1 MKTPGLTML
10 WLAALLLAVAGC
22 ATNAATYS
30 PADNLP
36 PIRPDT
42 LARLVVD
49 GPNAYLNGERVAT
62 GRYVMSGDTVTTG
75 PGTSAMLL
83 LNAGGY
89 VQLDENTDPLFR
101 EGLCLLIK
109 VLHGQVLFSNV
120 KCQQVEAGPNLAFVA
135 HSVVNLRVVGREARV
150 TVLDG
155 QVDVTL
161 PGKATLGRYAE
172 YLVIANAAPVVTQLT
187 PEQAASRVAWQQRY
201 FRAPTSQAQDQVSPV
216 GAATVGAFLGGI
228 FGFTQRERGG
238 PRQTEGSPTNQASPA
253 GQDRVIQP
261 GPGVGR

>member
-1 MKTPGLTML
+1 MKTFGCILI
-10 WLAALLLAVAGC
+10 WLAALALTASGC
-22 ATNAATYS
+22 ATSAAGYA
-30 PADNLP
+30 PAYELP
-36 PIRPDT
+36 PIREGT
-42 LARLVVD
+42 LGRLAVD
-49 GPNAYLNGERVAT
+49 GPNAYLNGERVSS

-120 KCQQVEAGPNLAFVA
+120 KCQQVEAGANLAFVA
-135 HSVVNLRVVGREARV
+135 HSVVNLKASDEETRV

-155 QVDVTL
+155 QVDMTR

-172 YLVIANAAPVVTQLT
+172 YLVIPNAAPLVTQLT
-187 PEQAASRVAWQQRY
+187 PEQAATRVAWQQRY
-201 FRAPTSQAQDQVSPV
+201 FRVNASQAPDRVSPA
-216 GAATVGAFLGGI
+216 GAAAVGAFLGGI
-228 FGFTQRERGG
+228 FGFTQRDHGRPAPPSNTRDG
-238 PRQTEGSPTNQASPA
+238 PAA
-253 GQDRVIQP
+253 GR
-261 GPGVGR
+261 

>member
-1 MKTPGLTML
+1 MKTPGLAML

-36 PIRPDT
+36 PIREGT

-49 GPNAYLNGERVAT
+49 GPNAYLNGERVSS
-62 GRYVMSGDTVTTG
+62 GRYVVSGDTVTTG

-120 KCQQVEAGPNLAFVA
+120 KCQQVEAVNLAFVA
-135 HSVVNLRVVGREARV
+135 HSVVNLKVSAQESRV

-155 QVDVTL
+155 QVDMSL
-161 PGKATLGRYAE
+161 PGKAVLGRYAE
-172 YLVIANAAPVVTQLT
+172 YLVIPNAAPLVTQLT

-201 FRAPTSQAQDQVSPV
+201 FRVPTGQAPDQVTPV
-216 GAATVGAFLGGI
+216 GAASVGAFLGGI
-228 FGFTQRERGG
+228 FGFTQRDHRR
-238 PRQTEGSPTNQASPA
+238 PRQTDSAPA
-253 GQDRVIQP
+253 NPDRVIQP